1 MPILSYL
8 FNPCAGNIGT
18 VHWSAPEV
26 LNSARYQFPAD
37 VYSFGMVLYEM
48 ATGTVP
54 FGAMLPVAVM
64 MAVAIRRVKPPLVKP
79 VNPMLAQLIYKSA
92 TVYTVSTVVS
102 CDLHCTCVCNTYSCM
117 CVHVVLKPHH
127 HDLCVIHIHM
137 YIYSSFEACGSIG
150 EL

>member
-1 MPILSYL
+1 MYVNIEFNL
-8 FNPCAGNIGT
+8 FNPRAGNIGT

-64 MAVAIRRVKPPLVKP
+64 MAVAIRRVKPPLVKH
-79 VNPMLAQLIYKSA
+79 VNPVLAQLIYKSA
-92 TVYTVSTVVS
+92 TVYTVSAVVS
-102 CDLHCTCVCNTYSCM
+102 CDLHCTCACTVHTA
-117 CVHVVLKPHH
+117 VHV
-127 HDLCVIHIHM
+127 CM
-137 YIYSSFEACGSIG
+137 
-150 EL
+150 